1 MSGNRPTRP
10 NNVCGEGGQLQ
21 DALEVVCI
29 WHGQEPLQKFEQ
41 YMLKKLARR
50 RLRYDTLIELIYF
63 KTEFWQTRVFIDME
77 GLE

>member
-1 MSGNRPTRP
+1 
-10 NNVCGEGGQLQ
+10 
-21 DALEVVCI
+21 
-29 WHGQEPLQKFEQ
+29 
-41 YMLKKLARR
+41 MLKKLARR